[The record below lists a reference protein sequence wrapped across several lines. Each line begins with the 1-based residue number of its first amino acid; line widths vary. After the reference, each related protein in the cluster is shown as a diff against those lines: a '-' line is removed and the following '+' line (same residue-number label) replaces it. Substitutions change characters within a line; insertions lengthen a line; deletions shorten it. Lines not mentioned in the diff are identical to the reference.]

1 MIRSVRAMVP
11 DFLAC
16 LILLPPM
23 FGISMALSISPYFK
37 KMTFSKI
44 QRSHGLNF
52 KTVGVG
58 PWKITILRQSEKGF

>member
-1 MIRSVRAMVP
+1 MVP

-23 FGISMALSISPYFK
+23 FVISMSLSISLYFL
-37 KMTFSKI
+37 KMTFFKI
-44 QRSHGLNF
+44 KRGHGLNF

-58 PWKITILRQSEKGF
+58 PWKIIILRESEKGF